1 MRKVPYGKQYIMDID
16 VERVVEVLRSELIT
30 QGPVVPAFEQAVAAY
45 HGAKYAVAFSSGTAA
60 LHGAYTVLGT
70 KPGDEILSS
79 PITFA
84 ASTNGGLYCGASVR
98 FVDMDPATNC
108 MDVSKLRDA
117 ITEKTRVIT
126 PVSYAGY
133 PVDLKAIHGIAKE
146 KGCRVIH
153 DACHAIGSRRGGTF
167 GMEYVDMAILSF
179 HPVKHITTGE
189 GGMVLTNDAEL
200 YGKLKRFKT
209 HGITKDPE
217 ALEKNDGP
225 WYYEMQSLGYNYRI
239 TDFQAAL
246 GLSQFSRLQENLAA
260 RNRIARSYHEE
271 LADCD
276 FLELPPE
283 LGFDAEGD
291 TVHSYHL
298 FTIRAK
304 SEQGR
309 KALYTHLRE
318 NNVFAQ
324 VHYVPVHLHP
334 YYREKF
340 GFAEG
345 DFPEAEQF
353 YKCELSLPMYHSMTE
368 DDFAYV
374 LDTIRKFR
382 NK

>member
-1 MRKVPYGKQYIMDID
+1 MRKVPYGKQYITDDD
-16 VERVVEVLRSELIT
+16 VARVVEVLRSELIT
-30 QGPVVPAFEQAVAAY
+30 QGPMVPEFEDTVAKY

-60 LHGAYTVLGT
+60 LHGAYSVLGT

-84 ASTNGGLYCGASVR
+84 ASTNGGLYCGATPG
-98 FVDMDPATNC
+98 FVDMDPASNC
-108 MDVSKLRDA
+108 MDVSKLKER
-117 ITEKTRVIT
+117 ITEKTKVIT

-133 PVDLKAIHGIAKE
+133 PVDLKAIHEIAKE
-146 KGCRVIH
+146 KGCHVIH
-153 DACHAIGSRRGGTF
+153 DACHALGSKRDGTF

-179 HPVKHITTGE
+179 HPVKHVTTGE
-189 GGMVLTNDAEL
+189 GGMVLTNDEAL
-200 YGKLKRFKT
+200 YQKLKLFKT
-209 HGITKDPE
+209 HGITKDPN

-225 WYYEMQSLGYNYRI
+225 WFYEMQSLGYNYRI

-246 GLSQFSRLQENLAA
+246 GLNQFSRLKENLAT
-260 RNRIARSYHEE
+260 RNKIARQYHEE
-271 LADCD
+271 LSDCE

-283 LGFDAEGD
+283 LGFDVEGE

-304 SEQGR
+304 NEQIR
-309 KALYTHLRE
+309 QALYTHLRE
-318 NNVFAQ
+318 NNVFVQ

-334 YYREKF
+334 YYRTQF

-345 DFPEAEQF
+345 DYPEAEQF

-368 DDFAYV
+368 EDFAYV
-374 LDTIRKFR
+374 VDTIRKF
-382 NK
+382 KK